1 MKLWKHHG
9 AYKEAEKLYQTAIEN
24 NNKWLGHYGYNVS
37 SEWMIPKIMEV
48 MNRAPE
54 IMEKTAY
61 IMEAGDWI
69 VNKLTNKMYARI
81 VD

>member
-1 MKLWKHHG
+1 MVHIKKQRNYIKLLLK
-9 AYKEAEKLYQTAIEN
+9 IIIN
-24 NNKWLGHYGYNVS
+24 WLGHYGYNVS

-69 VNKLTNKMYARI
+69 VNKLTNKNVRSI

>member
-1 MKLWKHHG
+1 
-9 AYKEAEKLYQTAIEN
+9 
-24 NNKWLGHYGYNVS
+24 
-37 SEWMIPKIMEV
+37 MIPKIMEV

-69 VNKLTNKMYARI
+69 VNKLTNKMYGRI

>member
-9 AYKEAEKLYQTAIEN
+9 AYKEAEKLYQTAIE

-54 IMEKTAY
+54 IMEKRLILWKRA
-61 IMEAGDWI
+61 IG
-69 VNKLTNKMYARI
+69 L
-81 VD
+81 